1 MYEDDATLAFLDL
14 RQPNPGHVLVVPKVH
29 VPMLDQL
36 PLDVAARLIQTVV
49 LVTGAVRRGFAP
61 DGINVWQSN
70 GVAAGQEVFHVHL
83 HVFPRRAGDDCLR
96 IYPEAPPTPHGRNW
110 TAWRHGSARQ
120 SPSDRQGRST
130 VPLSGEGGRSR
141 PYPPSRRLGVRRP
154 GTSGRK
160 GPRRGRR
167 GRTRR

>member
-1 MYEDDATLAFLDL
+1 MSVDCVFCRIVERRVTASLVYEDDATLAFLDL

-96 IYPEAPPTPHGRNW
+96 IYPEAPPTPAR
-110 TAWRHGSARQ
+110 AELDRLAARLRSAIA
-120 SPSDRQGRST
+120 
-130 VPLSGEGGRSR
+130 E
-141 PYPPSRRLGVRRP
+141 
-154 GTSGRK
+154 
-160 GPRRGRR
+160 
-167 GRTRR
+167 